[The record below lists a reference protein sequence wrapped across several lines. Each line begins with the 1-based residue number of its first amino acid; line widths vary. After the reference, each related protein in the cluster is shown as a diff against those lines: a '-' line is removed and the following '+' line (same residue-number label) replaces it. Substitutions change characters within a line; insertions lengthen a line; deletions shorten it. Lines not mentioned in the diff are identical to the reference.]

1 MQKAELIMFL
11 ILFLV
16 MSSTGVAM
24 NNMLRKNKNK
34 PKSPVQLSKTHST
47 HDHPNSRTTL
57 CRSCGPPPPAS
68 ATDFHQEISMSRC
81 DWQRYSVS

>member
-24 NNMLRKNKNK
+24 NNMLRKDKK
-34 PKSPVQLSKTHST
+34 
-47 HDHPNSRTTL
+47 
-57 CRSCGPPPPAS
+57 
-68 ATDFHQEISMSRC
+68 
-81 DWQRYSVS
+81 